1 MTTKVT
7 RGSGNIF
14 KDIGLDNSEQH
25 LLKAKVVSV
34 LSKLI
39 KESGLTQTAAAAKIG
54 VKQPDLSKVLR
65 GDFAGFSLGRLLLAT
80 NEMGADF
87 EIKFNKP
94 TQKRRGHAR
103 VRELEH
109 AQ

>member
-14 KDIGLDNSEQH
+14 RDIGLSNPEQH
-25 LLKAKVVSV
+25 LLKARVVSV

-39 KESGLTQTAAAAKIG
+39 EDSGLTQTAAAAKIG
-54 VKQPDLSKVLR
+54 IKQPDLSKVLR
-65 GDFAGFSLGRLLLAT
+65 GDFAGFSLGRLLIAI
-80 NEMGADF
+80 NAMGADF

-94 TQKRRGHAR
+94 TQNRRGHAR

-109 AQ
+109 A

>member
-1 MTTKVT
+1 MTKVT

-14 KDIGLDNSEQH
+14 RDIGLDNPEQH

-39 KESGLTQTAAAAKIG
+39 ENSGLTQTAAAAKIG
-54 VKQPDLSKVLR
+54 IKQPDLSKVLR

-80 NEMGADF
+80 NAMGADF

-94 TQKRRGHAR
+94 TQNRKGHAR
-103 VRELEH
+103 VRELELG
-109 AQ
+109 